1 MEINLLKGLPE
12 KKKPLQMRL
21 QASQHDKIL
30 SWKIDKEYFDGTRA
44 QGYGGYKYDGRWSV
58 VADNFIKY
66 YNLNSDSRI
75 LEIGCAKGFL
85 LKEFKNKIKNC
96 ELYGLD
102 ISSYAVSKSHKSVQ
116 NQIIIGNATELPFE
130 DKSFDLIICI
140 NTLHNIL
147 EYKNVRLAIKE
158 MVRVSAKNIY
168 ISVGAFRNKKEKNN
182 LDKWAVLSTTYMH
195 TSEWLKLF
203 KTAKYKGDYQ
213 WFIPKV

>member
-1 MEINLLKGLPE
+1 M
-12 KKKPLQMRL
+12 
-21 QASQHDKIL
+21 

-44 QGYGGYKYDGRWSV
+44 QGYGGYKYDGRWSI
-58 VADNFIKY
+58 VADNFIKH
-66 YNLNSDSRI
+66 YNLNSKSRI

-168 ISVGAFRNKKEKNN
+168 ISVGAFRNQKEKSN

-203 KTAKYKGDYQ
+203 RATKYKGDYQ

>member
-1 MEINLLKGLPE
+1 MEINLLKGLPY
-12 KKKPLQMRL
+12 KKKPLQKRL
-21 QASQHDKIL
+21 QASQEDKIL

-58 VADNFIKY
+58 VADNFIKH
-66 YNLNSDSRI
+66 YNLDSKSRI

-85 LKEFKNKIKNC
+85 LKEFKNKIKNY
-96 ELYGLD
+96 ELFGLD

-116 NQIIIGNATELPFE
+116 NQIIIGNAIELPFE
-130 DKSFDLIICI
+130 DRSFDLIICI

-147 EYKNVRLAIKE
+147 EYKSVRLAIKE

-168 ISVGAFRNKKEKNN
+168 ISVGAFRNQTEKNN

-203 KTAKYKGDYQ
+203 RAAKYKGDYQ

>member
-1 MEINLLKGLPE
+1 M
-12 KKKPLQMRL
+12 
-21 QASQHDKIL
+21 
-30 SWKIDKEYFDGTRA
+30 
-44 QGYGGYKYDGRWSV
+44 
-58 VADNFIKY
+58 
-66 YNLNSDSRI
+66 
-75 LEIGCAKGFL
+75 
-85 LKEFKNKIKNC
+85 
-96 ELYGLD
+96 YGLD

-158 MVRVSAKNIY
+158 MVRVSAKNVY
-168 ISVGAFRNKKEKNN
+168 ISVGAFRNQKEKNN

-203 KTAKYKGDYQ
+203 RTVKYKGDYQ

>member
-12 KKKPLQMRL
+12 KKKPLQKRL
-21 QASQHDKIL
+21 QANQYDKIL
-30 SWKIDKEYFDGTRA
+30 SWRIDKEYFDGTRE

-66 YNLNSDSRI
+66 YNLNSKSRI

-85 LKEFKNKIKNC
+85 LNEFKNKIKNC
-96 ELYGLD
+96 ELCGLD
-102 ISSYAVSKSHKSVQ
+102 ISSYAVSKSHKNIQ

-158 MVRVSAKNIY
+158 MIRVSAKNIY
-168 ISVGAFRNKKEKNN
+168 ISVGAFRDQKEKQN

-203 KTAKYKGDYQ
+203 STVKYRGDYQ